1 MVPTTF
7 FAGLLIYCWAAVNT
21 LNGQLAFV
29 IVYGYFAAGVQS
41 LFPAT
46 LSSLTTDLKKMGV
59 RVGMVFSIISI
70 ACLTGP
76 PLAGALIR
84 RKGGDYLYAQIF
96 GGTVV
101 MCGSLFLIA
110 ARVAKTGFQF
120 KQRM

>member
-76 PLAGALIR
+76 PLAGALIH